1 MKWTGL
7 NELRERYLAFFESK
21 GHLRLPSYPL
31 VPQGD
36 ASLLLINSGMA
47 PLKNY
52 FTGVEAPPRARVTT
66 CQKCIRTPDIEQ
78 VGKTSRHGTFFEM
91 LGNFSFGDYFKS
103 EACAWGWEFSTKVMG
118 MPLDKL
124 WVSIYQDDNQAFDI
138 WTKEV
143 GVDPKR
149 IVRLGKEDNFWE
161 IGTGPCGPCS
171 ELYFDRGAE
180 VGCGS
185 PDCAVGCECDR
196 FVEFWNLVFTQF
208 DSDGKGN
215 YTPLAKPN
223 IDTGMG
229 LERLACIMQGA
240 GSIFEVDTTQSIMDE
255 VSALAGVKYGQN
267 EKTDVALRVI
277 TDHIRST
284 VFMVGDGVTPQNEG
298 RGYVLRRLLR
308 RAARFGKM
316 LGIEGTFLHGVAQRV
331 IDENRAPY
339 PELSENS
346 DYIRQV
352 IRLEEERFQKTLAGG
367 MEMLEGLINAAG
379 EGGQLSG
386 EVVFKLY
393 DTFGFPLDLT
403 REIAE
408 ERGVS
413 IDEEGFT
420 EQMKLQRQ
428 RARAAR
434 AEQGDIGWDEDV
446 LAGENFEEAF
456 VGYELPSAKTQLARI
471 VKDGK
476 LVDSAGAGDEAVLLL
491 ESTPFYAESGG
502 QVGDT
507 GTVAGAS
514 GSFRVTDTKKSPSGH
529 TLLVGK
535 VVEGNLSVSEAVS
548 AQVDA
553 ERRRAI
559 TRNHTAAHLLQAALR
574 EVLGSHVHQ
583 AGQMVDEDICRFDFS
598 HFEALTPED
607 LARVESRVNELALAA
622 LPITASEMS
631 MEAAKEKGALALFG
645 SKYSDT
651 VRVVDIAGKSTEL
664 CGGCHLAN
672 TSELGLFKILS
683 EASVASGVR
692 RIEAVTGLGVLRHF
706 EEREVVMRAACE
718 TLKLGSP
725 AELPAK
731 VNALATQLRDAQKR
745 GEALDQKMAGLHIAQ
760 LTKDMPQVGP
770 VRVLTA
776 VLDLESVQA
785 LKATADDLKASHP
798 DIAGVMAMK
807 DKSDPSG
814 KATLIAFAGKDAVAA
829 GIQAG
834 KLVGAV
840 AKLADGS
847 GGGRPDSAMG
857 GASSPDKIEGALGAA
872 QQIIEEQLAAKK

>member
-1 MKWTGL
+1 MKWTSL
-7 NELRERYLAFFESK
+7 NELRESFLAFFESK
-21 GHLRLPSYPL
+21 GHLRMPSSPL

-52 FTGVEAPPRARVTT
+52 FTGVEAPPRHRMTT

-91 LGNFSFGDYFKS
+91 LGNFSFGNYFKS
-103 EACAWGWEFSTKVMG
+103 EACAWAWEFSTKEMQ
-118 MPLDKL
+118 MPIDKL
-124 WVSIYQDDNQAFDI
+124 WVSIYQDDDQAFDI

-143 GVDPKR
+143 GVAPER
-149 IVRLGKEDNFWE
+149 IVRLGKADNFWE

-171 ELYFDRGAE
+171 ELYFDRGIE

-196 FVEFWNLVFTQF
+196 YVEFWNLVFTQF

-229 LERLACIMQGA
+229 LERLACIMQGE
-240 GSIFEVDTTQSIMDE
+240 GSIFEVDTMKNIMAE
-255 VSALAGVKYGQN
+255 VATLAGVKYGQDD
-267 EKTDVALRVI
+267 KTDVALRVV

-316 LGIEGTFLHGVAQRV
+316 LGIDGTFLEGVAQRV

-339 PELSENS
+339 PELSENA
-346 DYIRQV
+346 DYICQV
-352 IRLEEERFQKTLAGG
+352 IRLEEERFQKTLAQG
-367 MEMLEGLINAAG
+367 MDMLAELVSAAG
-379 EGGQLSG
+379 KGGQLSG
-386 EVVFKLY
+386 EEAFKLY

-413 IDEEGFT
+413 IDEDGFT

-434 AEQGDIGWDEDV
+434 AEQGDIGWDEDP
-446 LAGENFEEAF
+446 LAGEDIEETF
-456 VGYELPSAKTQLARI
+456 VGYELLQVKTQLLRI

-476 LVDSAGAGDEAVLLL
+476 QVDSVSDGEEAVLVL

-507 GTVAGAS
+507 GVVEGAG
-514 GSFRVTDTKKSPSGH
+514 GSFKVSDTKKSPSGH
-529 TLLVGK
+529 TLLIGK
-535 VVEGNLSVSEAVS
+535 VDSGAMRTGDSVFARVDEA
-548 AQVDA
+548 
-553 ERRRAI
+553 RRRAI

-574 EVLGSHVHQ
+574 EVLGNHVHQ
-583 AGQMVDEDICRFDFS
+583 AGQMVDENICRFDFS
-598 HFEALTPED
+598 HFEALTAED
-607 LARVESRVNELALAA
+607 LSRVEARVNELCLAS
-622 LPITASEMS
+622 LPVTAAEMS
-631 MEAAKEKGALALFG
+631 MDAAKEKGAMALFG
-645 SKYSDT
+645 SKYSEI
-651 VRVVDIAGKSTEL
+651 VRVVDINGESIEL
-664 CGGCHLAN
+664 CGGCHVGTTA
-672 TSELGLFKILS
+672 ELGLLKILS
-683 EASVASGVR
+683 EASVAAGVR
-692 RIEAVTGLGVLRHF
+692 RIEAVTGLGVLAHF
-706 EEREVVMRAACE
+706 EEREALMRAACE

-731 VNALATQLRDAQKR
+731 VTAMTTQLRDLQKR
-745 GEALDQKMAGLHIAQ
+745 SEALDQKMAGLHIAQ
-760 LTKDMPQVGP
+760 LTQNMPKIGP
-770 VRVLTA
+770 VSVLTA
-776 VLDLESVQA
+776 VLDLESVPA
-785 LKATADDLKASHP
+785 LKATADNLKANHP
-798 DIAGVMAMK
+798 DIVGVLAMK
-807 DKSDPSG
+807 DKIDPQG

-829 GIQAG
+829 GIQSG

-857 GASSPDKIEGALGAA
+857 GAQSPEKIDAALAAA
-872 QQIIEEQLAAKK
+872 QQIIEEQLTAK